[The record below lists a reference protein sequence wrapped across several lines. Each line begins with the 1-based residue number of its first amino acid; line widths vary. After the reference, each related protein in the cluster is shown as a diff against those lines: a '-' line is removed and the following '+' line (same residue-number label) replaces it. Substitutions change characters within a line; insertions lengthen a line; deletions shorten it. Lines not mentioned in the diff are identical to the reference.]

1 MMKSVLRVAIVDDHP
16 MFRMGLA
23 VAIGEMDGV
32 ELVGEAADVDGAH
45 ELVASTTP
53 DVLLLDVRLGD
64 GSGLEVNRWVAAN
77 HPDVK
82 VIMLTM
88 SEDHDT
94 ALTALRDG
102 ACGYLVKGA
111 GPERVEHAL
120 RVAAAGDVVLDH
132 ELAAAVGALA
142 HARRPAA
149 DRLFPELTDRELDVL
164 GLIAEGLDNHTIAR
178 RLVLSPKTV
187 RNHVSNVF
195 AKIHACGSSPGNRAR
210 EASGV
215 GRPMKS

>member
-1 MMKSVLRVAIVDDHP
+1 MMNALLRVALVDDHP

-23 VAIGEMDGV
+23 AAIGEMDDV
-32 ELVGEAADVDGAH
+32 ELVGEASDVDGAH
-45 ELVASTTP
+45 ELVASTSP
-53 DVLLLDVRLGD
+53 DVLLLDVRLGE

-120 RVAAAGDVVLDH
+120 RVAAGGDVVLDH

-142 HARRPAA
+142 HARRPTA
-149 DRLFPELTDRELDVL
+149 DRPFPELTDRELDVL
-164 GLIAEGLDNHTIAR
+164 SLIAEGLDNHTIAR

-195 AKIHACGSSPGNRAR
+195 AKIHASDRAQAIVLAR
-210 EASGV
+210 RV
-215 GRPMKS
+215 GLGDP